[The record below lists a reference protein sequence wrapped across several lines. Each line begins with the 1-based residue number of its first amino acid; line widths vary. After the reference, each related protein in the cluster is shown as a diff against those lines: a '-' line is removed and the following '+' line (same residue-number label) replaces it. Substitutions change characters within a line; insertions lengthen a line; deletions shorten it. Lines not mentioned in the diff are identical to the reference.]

1 MTFADRS
8 TGLAGVGSESQRI
21 GAAPAR
27 RPWILVLK
35 GNSSDLSPAHT
46 KGFDS

>member
-1 MTFADRS
+1 MTFVDRLADP
-8 TGLAGVGSESQRI
+8 AGVGSESQRI

-35 GNSSDLSPAHT
+35 GNSYGLNQTHT
-46 KGFDS
+46 KGFDL